1 MIEVSNNLLLAI
13 SLGIGALVLIILYLF
28 SSNSTSIEGD
38 VEDIVK
44 NSYLQAN
51 EWLNVGE
58 ETKNA
63 TEKVVAFTRALAFL
77 NSIRISLKDEV
88 LEDIVKD
95 DVVLFAKTL
104 EEKQISSIKAIDDSS
119 DTFASTFVIR

>member
-1 MIEVSNNLLLAI
+1 MIEFSNKLFLAI
-13 SLGIGALVLIILYLF
+13 SLGIGALVLIIVLYLF
-28 SSNSTSIEGD
+28 SSKAASVQGD

-51 EWLNVGE
+51 EWFNVGE

-63 TEKVVAFTRALAFL
+63 TEKLVAYTRALAFL

-88 LEDIVKD
+88 VEDIVKD
-95 DVVLFAKTL
+95 DVALFAKTL

-119 DTFASTFVIR
+119 TFASTFVIR